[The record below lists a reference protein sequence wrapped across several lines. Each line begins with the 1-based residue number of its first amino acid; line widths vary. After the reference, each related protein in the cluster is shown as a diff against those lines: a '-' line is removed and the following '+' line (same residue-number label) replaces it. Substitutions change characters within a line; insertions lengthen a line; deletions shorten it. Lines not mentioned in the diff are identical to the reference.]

1 MTIDDLK
8 ARVGRET
15 YEMAS
20 RHLRSDVDYEAKRGD
35 DTQAQDAAHDIGDLL
50 LYDADISD
58 VDRVR
63 LMFEVYRDLPTYGL
77 LMYGT
82 DRLSELSQEAQD
94 LFWDQFREL
103 LAHPN
108 DALADQVAYTLWC
121 ELFEDPS
128 WVGEAWK
135 VLTKEPAS
143 DLLLQRVLIHSGPV
157 PYDLKRELY
166 ERLLPD
172 EKWHY
177 YIYRSLLHS
186 AFDVYG
192 KIHRKDAG
200 QVLEQL
206 ELADDLEHLGKLQ
219 DKLSDLESGKW
230 VKL

>member
-1 MTIDDLK
+1 MGS
-8 ARVGRET
+8 A
-15 YEMAS
+15 
-20 RHLRSDVDYEAKRGD
+20 
-35 DTQAQDAAHDIGDLL
+35 
-50 LYDADISD
+50 
-58 VDRVR
+58 
-63 LMFEVYRDLPTYGL
+63 
-77 LMYGT
+77 
-82 DRLSELSQEAQD
+82 
-94 LFWDQFREL
+94 
-103 LAHPN
+103 
-108 DALADQVAYTLWC
+108 
-121 ELFEDPS
+121 
-128 WVGEAWK
+128 
-135 VLTKEPAS
+135 TKEPAS

-186 AFDVYG
+186 AFDMYG